1 MLLLKARHFYFIGL
15 ICLLAMPGA
24 CAFGKKDAPPAPSPT
39 TASADKPQAGTAE
52 APPETASVDPE
63 EKHAPVEEMY
73 NEAAA
78 SLDKGEY
85 VEAAKLFD
93 SVDQQ
98 YPYSQW
104 AARAQLMS
112 GYAQYKDLKYDEAVL
127 ALDRFISLHPSDENV
142 AYAYYLKA
150 LCYYEQIVD
159 VRRDQQMTKLALENL
174 RQVTERFSDSRYSK
188 DASLK
193 IDLTMDHLAGKE
205 MEIGRYYLQRKQYQA
220 GINRF
225 QKVITQ
231 YQTTTHVPEAL
242 HRLTESYV
250 SLGMIDE
257 AKKTAAILGHNYPQS
272 SWYKD
277 TYVLM
282 GGKLDEPTPK
292 KSVYDRTLGRI
303 F

>member
-1 MLLLKARHFYFIGL
+1 MMPIITKPLSILCLVA
-15 ICLLAMPGA
+15 LLALPAA
-24 CAFGKKDAPPAPSPT
+24 CATDKAKDGKD
-39 TASADKPQAGTAE
+39 SADSAAAAE
-52 APPETASVDPE
+52 PE
-63 EKHAPVEEMY
+63 EKHEPVEKMY

-78 SLDKGEY
+78 KLDTGDY
-85 VEAAKLFD
+85 HEAAKLFD
-93 SVDQQ
+93 AVDQQ

-112 GYAQYKDLKYDEAVL
+112 GYSQYKELKYDEAVL

-174 RQVTERFSDSRYSK
+174 RQVKERFGDSRYAK

-205 MEIGRYYLQRKQYQA
+205 MEIGRYYLQRKQFQA

-242 HRLTESYV
+242 HRLTESYL

-257 AKKTAAILGHNYPQS
+257 AKKTAAILGHNYPNS

-282 GGKLDEPTPK
+282 GGKLDQPAPK
-292 KSVYDRTLGRI
+292 KSVYDKTIGRI

>member
-1 MLLLKARHFYFIGL
+1 MTPITKCFSLF
-15 ICLLAMPGA
+15 CLLALLLLPAA
-24 CAFGKKDAPPAPSPT
+24 CASDKAKDGAVS
-39 TASADKPQAGTAE
+39 SA
-52 APPETASVDPE
+52 VE
-63 EKHAPVEEMY
+63 EKHEPVEKMY
-73 NEAAA
+73 NAAA
-78 SLDKGEY
+78 AKLDKGDY
-85 VEAAKLFD
+85 YEAAKLFD
-93 SVDQQ
+93 AVDQQ

-112 GYAQYKDLKYDEAVL
+112 GYAQYKNLKYDEAVL

-159 VRRDQQMTKLALENL
+159 VRRDQQMTRLALENL
-174 RQVTERFSDSRYSK
+174 RQVTERFGDSRYAK
-188 DASLK
+188 DAALK

-205 MEIGRYYLQRKQYQA
+205 MEIGRYYLQRKQFQA

-250 SLGMIDE
+250 SLGMVDE
-257 AKKTAAILGHNYPQS
+257 AKKTAAILGHNYPNS
-272 SWYKD
+272 SWYRD
-277 TYVLM
+277 TYVLL
-282 GGKLDEPTPK
+282 GGKMDTPAPP
-292 KSVYDRTLGRI
+292 KSVYDKTLGRI

>member
-1 MLLLKARHFYFIGL
+1 MMPITKTLSILCLVT
-15 ICLLAMPGA
+15 LLALPAA
-24 CAFGKKDAPPAPSPT
+24 CASDKAKDGAD
-39 TASADKPQAGTAE
+39 SADSVA
-52 APPETASVDPE
+52 ASEPE
-63 EKHAPVEEMY
+63 EKHEPVEKMY

-78 SLDKGEY
+78 KLDTGDY
-85 VEAAKLFD
+85 LEAAKLFD
-93 SVDQQ
+93 AVDQQ

-112 GYAQYKDLKYDEAVL
+112 GYAQYKELKYDEAVL

-159 VRRDQQMTKLALENL
+159 VRRDQQMTRSALENL
-174 RQVTERFSDSRYSK
+174 RQVTERFGDSRYAK

-205 MEIGRYYLQRKQYQA
+205 MEIGRYYLQRKQFQA

-242 HRLTESYV
+242 HRLTESYL
-250 SLGMIDE
+250 SLGMVDE
-257 AKKTAAILGHNYPQS
+257 AKKSAAILGHNYPNS

-282 GGKLDEPTPK
+282 GGKLDEPAPK